1 MLIMINTIELFAGV
15 GGFRIGLERS
25 SNRFNFILAN
35 QWEPQK
41 KDQFAYKC
49 YCSNFGSDNVI
60 NEDVNNIIETIP
72 DHDLLVGG
80 FPCQDYS
87 VANSKAKGIQGKKGV
102 LWWSIYKII
111 ENKQPSFILLE
122 NVDRLLKSP
131 SKQRGR
137 DFGIILYCL
146 YLQGYTVEWQIVNA
160 AEQGFAQKRKRI
172 FIVAYKKQENLN
184 ILNSAFPIK
193 EIEKSNN
200 IDLTKYSN
208 LIEISN
214 DFNADFFNQG
224 LMLKGK
230 VITNKIKTI
239 SVPFIPLKNIL
250 ESNVDNKYFLNS
262 DQVEYFKYLKGAKEI
277 NRVSKTGY
285 KYVFKEGAIPFPDDL
300 DKPSR
305 TLLTSE
311 NTIARTSHIIL
322 DPEVNKYRKLTPLEC
337 ERLNG
342 FPDNWTSSLKDS
354 QRYFVMGNALVTSI
368 ITKIGNE
375 LIKHI

>member
-1 MLIMINTIELFAGV
+1 MFIMINTIELFAGV

-60 NEDVNNIIETIP
+60 NEDVNTIIDTIP

-87 VANSKAKGIQGKKGV
+87 VANSKAEGIQGKKGV

-184 ILNSAFPIK
+184 ILTSAFPIK

-262 DQVEYFKYLKGAKEI
+262 NQVEHFKYLKGAKEI

-354 QRYFVMGNALVTSI
+354 QRYFVMGNALVTGI

>member
-1 MLIMINTIELFAGV
+1 MINTIELFAGV

-60 NEDVNNIIETIP
+60 NEDVNTIIDTIP

-87 VANSKAKGIQGKKGV
+87 VANSKAEGIQGKKGV

-122 NVDRLLKSP
+122 NVDRLTKSP

-160 AEQGFAQKRKRI
+160 SEQGFAQKRKRI

-200 IDLTKYSN
+200 IDLTKYTS
-208 LIEISN
+208 LVEISN
-214 DFNADFFNQG
+214 NFNADFFNQG

-342 FPDNWTSSLKDS
+342 FPDNWTISLKDS
-354 QRYFVMGNALVTSI
+354 QRYFVMGNALVTGI

>member
-1 MLIMINTIELFAGV
+1 MINTIELFAGV

-87 VANSKAKGIQGKKGV
+87 VANSKAEGIQGKKGV

-146 YLQGYTVEWQIVNA
+146 YLQGYIVEWQIVNA

-262 DQVEYFKYLKGAKEI
+262 DQVEHFKYLKGTKEI

-342 FPDNWTSSLKDS
+342 FPDNWTSSLKDF
-354 QRYFVMGNALVTSI
+354 QRYFVMGNALVTGI